1 VSLESGD
8 VSADDLLSTP
18 QAGPAAV
25 RGGAMRVA
33 SFSAGSVL
41 SVGAAALLFRHLGIV
56 DTGRYTTALSLGA
69 LVTGFTDLGLTAVGM
84 RELAVLEGEQRARV
98 ARSLL
103 GIRLVLTLI
112 GVLIITAFAFVAYGG
127 LLAVAVLVAG
137 AGVLV
142 TNTQTTLA
150 VPLMTKLRLGWVS
163 ALDFSRQLVSTVL
176 IVAFVLLGARLLPF
190 LSTPGIAAAAVLI
203 PTALLVR
210 GDIPL
215 RPSID
220 TEQWRA
226 LLSPILT
233 YSVAVAAATLYFR
246 VAIVLVSLLASSRQ
260 LGFFSISLRVVEV
273 LFAVPGLL
281 VGAAFP
287 IFARAARDDPA
298 RLGYALSRVFEVSL
312 IVGAWMALSL
322 AVGAHLAIE
331 LVGGSKFLPAAPIL
345 AVQGLALGATFV
357 STVWGFGMLSLHL
370 HRLIL
375 IFSVGSLLIVI
386 AVVSVL
392 VTLDGAQGA
401 AIGTSAVEIG
411 VAIASGLLLV
421 KGRPHLRPRL
431 TGVPK
436 VALAAALGATPMLAT
451 GLPVIVRLLL
461 STLIYGV
468 VVFALRAFPTE
479 VYDLL
484 PARLRGRG

>member
-1 VSLESGD
+1 
-8 VSADDLLSTP
+8 
-18 QAGPAAV
+18 
-25 RGGAMRVA
+25 
-33 SFSAGSVL
+33 
-41 SVGAAALLFRHLGIV
+41 
-56 DTGRYTTALSLGA
+56 
-69 LVTGFTDLGLTAVGM
+69 
-84 RELAVLEGEQRARV
+84 
-98 ARSLL
+98 
-103 GIRLVLTLI
+103 
-112 GVLIITAFAFVAYGG
+112 
-127 LLAVAVLVAG
+127 
-137 AGVLV
+137 
-142 TNTQTTLA
+142 
-150 VPLMTKLRLGWVS
+150 
-163 ALDFSRQLVSTVL
+163 
-176 IVAFVLLGARLLPF
+176 VLLGARLLPF

-210 GDIPL
+210 GDVPL